1 MNEKLIEKKLKREV
15 EKLGGLCIK
24 IFSPWFTGLPD
35 RLVLLPGRRVYWVET
50 KSTGADLSPRQK
62 VVRRLF
68 AKLGFEVD
76 VVDDQQKLDE
86 FEKKIAA

>member
-1 MNEKLIEKKLKREV
+1 MNEKLIEKKLKKEV
-15 EKLGGLCIK
+15 EKLGGLCLK

-35 RLVLLPGRRVYWVET
+35 RLILLPGRRFYWVET
-50 KSTGADLSPRQK
+50 KTTGATLRPRQE

-76 VVDDQQKLDE
+76 VVDDQLKLDE
-86 FEKKIAA
+86 FKKKIAA